1 MVHLLPGYDP
11 PMSMLLAV
19 LPGLWV
25 LTLAALLAWALRR
38 WFDPVPARCWAAW
51 GIVLAVLFGAVL
63 FAGRVMLPLGYLTK
77 VPPFTGLVQGTP
89 PGNLLQSDLV
99 LQITP
104 WLMRVREA
112 YAAGEWPLWNSLAG
126 AGEPLLANPQS
137 QAFQPLV
144 WLALPF
150 SVAAGF
156 GVIATLRVLL
166 PLVFTWLLL
175 RRQGISELPALAASF
190 AYGLGGFLQLW
201 LGWPLAGSATFLPVL
216 LYGLVMVD
224 QRGARRDGLLL
235 ALAVAA
241 VLLVGHPETGL
252 HVLVL
257 AGAFAFSRLLA
268 RPSELRLALI
278 NAWVLPAVLGA
289 ALAAPVILPAAEYLP
304 HSLRASLLEMR
315 HERLRADDKLE
326 GETPKPGARQ
336 RGVVARLTPNA
347 TPNAF
352 GNNRFGAYW
361 GERNTVEDAAGFV
374 GTAALLAALAAAW
387 PLTAGRRFPQ
397 ERLMQVTALV
407 SLLIVARPP
416 GLAKV
421 FTLLPVLRQ
430 SLNFHSRISLLLGF
444 ALVYAAA
451 CTWERW
457 RRGEL
462 RSLRAAPIGTALAVV
477 IVWSY
482 LARPGPDPA
491 AFAWLR
497 YGSLALQL
505 GALCIAFALMAG
517 RFSAVRCW
525 ALTFVVAAELTAFHA
540 PAHPPL
546 SPDLYYPE
554 TPSTTFL
561 RERLGPWFRFAGMG
575 PVMRPNIASVYG
587 FADARSSNPAKPAAY
602 VEATRRINLF
612 PRRATDGFVSPE
624 DPLYGRLAVR
634 FLMTTPEARLPKP
647 YRAIFQGRQVRIYL
661 NRAARPIL
669 FLPGASGS
677 WTAAEP
683 RGSTLRRGAVRPA
696 WMRAQVSLAER
707 RLLASSVYQDG
718 NWKLLLDGKPH
729 PTFVIDG
736 AFVAAWLPPGEASLD
751 LLYRPGSF
759 AIGLALAALAL
770 AAAAALWVPPPQTAG
785 RSQTRSQRSA

>member
-1 MVHLLPGYDP
+1 
-11 PMSMLLAV
+11 MSALLAV

-25 LTLAALLAWALRR
+25 LALAALLAWALRR

-77 VPPFTGLVQGTP
+77 VPPFTGLVEGTP

-104 WLMRVREA
+104 WLVRVREA

-150 SVAAGF
+150 PVAAGF
-156 GVIATLRVLL
+156 GVIAALRVLL

-175 RRQGISELPALAASF
+175 RRQGISELPALAASL

-201 LGWPLAGSATFLPVL
+201 LGWPLAGSATFLPVV

-235 ALAVAA
+235 TLALAA

-252 HVLVL
+252 HVLAL
-257 AGAFAFSRLLA
+257 AGVFAASRLRT
-268 RPSELRLALI
+268 RPAGRRLALI
-278 NAWVLPAVLGA
+278 KAWALPAVLA
-289 ALAAPVILPAAEYLP
+289 LALAAPVILPAAEYLP
-304 HSLRASLLEMR
+304 HSLRTSLLEMR
-315 HERLRADDKLE
+315 QERLRADGKLE
-326 GETPKPGARQ
+326 GVAPRRGARQ
-336 RGVVARLTPNA
+336 HGVAARLAPNA
-347 TPNAF
+347 APNAF
-352 GNNRFGAYW
+352 GNNRFGIYW
-361 GERNTVEDAAGFV
+361 GERNTVEDAAGFA
-374 GTAALLAALAAAW
+374 GTAALLAALAAVW
-387 PLTAGRRFPQ
+387 PLGAGRRFPQ
-397 ERLMQVTALV
+397 ERLMQLTALV
-407 SLLIVARPP
+407 SLLVVARPP
-416 GLAKV
+416 GLARI
-421 FTLLPVLRQ
+421 FTLVPVLRQ
-430 SLNFHSRISLLLGF
+430 SLNFHSRISLLLVF
-444 ALVYAAA
+444 ALVYLAA

-457 RRGEL
+457 RQGEL
-462 RSLRAAPIGTALAVV
+462 RWQRNAPLGAAVAVL
-477 IVWSY
+477 IVWAY
-482 LARPGPDPA
+482 LAHPGPQPV

-505 GALCIAFALMAG
+505 VALGAAFALTAG
-517 RFSAVRCW
+517 RFSTVRAW
-525 ALTFVVAAELTAFHA
+525 ALTFVVAAELTTFHA

-546 SPDLYYPE
+546 APDLYYPE

-561 RERLGPWFRFAGMG
+561 RERLGPWYRFAGMG
-575 PVMRPNIASVYG
+575 PVLRPNLASVYG

-624 DPLYGRLAVR
+624 HPLYGRLAVR
-634 FLMTTPEARLPKP
+634 FVMTTPEARLPKP
-647 YRAIFQGRQVRIYL
+647 YRVIFQGRQVRIYQ

-683 RGSTLRRGAVRPA
+683 RDSTLKRGTVRPA
-696 WMRAQVSLAER
+696 WIRGRVLLSEP
-707 RLLASSVYQDG
+707 RLLSSSVYQDG
-718 NWKLLLDGKPH
+718 NWKLLLGGKRH

-736 AFVAAWLPPGEASLD
+736 AFVAAWLPAGRDSLD

-759 AIGLALAALAL
+759 AIGLSLAALAL
-770 AAAAALWVPPPQTAG
+770 AAAAALWVPPPQAAG